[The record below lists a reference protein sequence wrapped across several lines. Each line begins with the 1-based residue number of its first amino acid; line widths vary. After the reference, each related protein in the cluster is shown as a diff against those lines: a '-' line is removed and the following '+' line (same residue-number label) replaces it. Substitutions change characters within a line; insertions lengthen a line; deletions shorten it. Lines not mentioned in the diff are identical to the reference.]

1 MLPGEVI
8 YAKGDIQL
16 NKGCDVISL
25 RFISD
30 HDRPIT
36 LGAFLDIAA
45 AHPTLRIDRFHGR
58 LDLPSGLG
66 LRLEPGDVKFNNVIK
81 NKKN

>member
-25 RFISD
+25 KFSSN

-45 AHPTLRIDRFHGR
+45 AHPALIIDRFHGR

-66 LRLEPGDVKFNNVIK
+66 GRLEPGDSKFINVVKH
-81 NKKN
+81 KKN